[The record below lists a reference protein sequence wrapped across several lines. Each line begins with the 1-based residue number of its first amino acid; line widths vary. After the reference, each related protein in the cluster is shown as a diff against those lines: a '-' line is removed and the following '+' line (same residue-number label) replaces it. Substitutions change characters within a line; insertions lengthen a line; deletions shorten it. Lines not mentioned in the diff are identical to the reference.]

1 MLAAHPPLLQG
12 IYAPSRTCSDQQ
24 VQVGYYLNT
33 TANQI
38 AAALNATGLAT
49 GNATWVEQA
58 QVSGPVTEGREG
70 RCRWACVNMFEIGA
84 GLLAGCN

>member
-1 MLAAHPPLLQG
+1 MLAAPPLLQG

-38 AAALNATGLAT
+38 AAALNSTGLAT

-58 QVSGPVTEGREG
+58 QVRSPVPEGWEG
-70 RCRWACVNMFEIGA
+70 RCHWACALREGA
-84 GLLAGCN
+84 